1 MDPVYMYNDRVAK
14 GRVSQ
19 SVNEGSGV
27 KSDPTGAARPH
38 ANSAGVSRDPVDDI
52 ARLREAELKKY
63 RGHLDTTSFEALN
76 KLNVKY
82 TKAVKSQLPEE
93 NFDIIGSESHRETP
107 VVWQTS
113 IGEPS
118 RLFGRT
124 SGVRYSR

>member
-27 KSDPTGAARPH
+27 KSAPTGAARPH
-38 ANSAGVSRDPVDDI
+38 ADSVGVSRDPADDI
-52 ARLREAELKKY
+52 AKLREAELKKY
-63 RGHLDTTSFEALN
+63 RKHLDTTSFEALN
-76 KLNVKY
+76 KLNIKY

-93 NFDIIGSESHRETP
+93 NIDIIGSESHQP
-107 VVWQTS
+107 PIVWQTT
-113 IGEPS
+113 IGANS